1 MGKNKLKRFAEL
13 ETMERVFQP
22 GVREP
27 VENFH
32 LKNKWKELVFH
43 NNNDIVVELG
53 CGRGEYTTNLAL
65 LFPDKNF
72 IGIDKKGARLW
83 KGAKT
88 SNEEKILNAAFMRIP
103 VEQLNYYFSPD
114 EISEIWIT
122 FPDPQPQKTR
132 ENTRMTSPRFLNMYK
147 TMLPPNGLVHLK
159 TDNAYLFEYS
169 LEKAKEMNAKILVS
183 TQDLYNEKF
192 AGEILSIKTTYEKRY
207 LAEGIKI
214 CYLKFS
220 FE

>member
-27 VENFH
+27 VENFY
-32 LKNKWKELVFH
+32 LKNNWKSEVFH
-43 NNNDIVVELG
+43 NTNDIVVELG
-53 CGRGEYTTNLAL
+53 CGRGEYTTGLSL
-65 LFPDKNF
+65 LFPEKNF

-88 SNEEKILNAAFMRIP
+88 SNEEKILNAAFIRIP
-103 VEQLNYYFSPD
+103 VEQLDHYFAPG

-132 ENTRMTSPRFLNMYK
+132 ENTRMTSPRFLSMYK
-147 TMLPPNGLVHLK
+147 SLLPANGVVHLK

-169 LEKAKEMNAKILVS
+169 LEKAKDANATILVS
-183 TQDLYNEKF
+183 TKDLYSEKF
-192 AGEILSIKTTYEKRY
+192 AGEVLSIKTTYENRY
-207 LAEGIKI
+207 LSEGIKI

-220 FE
+220 F